1 MKRTDLPRAEALC
14 AQYLNKAQRVLAA
27 VSGGADSM
35 CLLYFL
41 REQGYNVSCAHFNH
55 RLRGEEAVRD
65 EEFVRA
71 WCEEERIPFYSGSGD
86 VRAHARKTGKTVE
99 EAARDLRYAFLRETA
114 KKLNAQL
121 TLAHHADDNAETVLL
136 NLVRGTDL
144 RGLCGMRPKQGDIAR
159 PFLEQTREELVAY
172 ARAHNIPHV
181 EDHTNADPNAA
192 ARNYLRL
199 EILPR
204 LRELNPRAPQHI
216 AATARSL
223 TVLDDAL
230 EQAAEAALSH
240 AKAQDGGI
248 SLSLDCFLA
257 ADEVVQPRILLHLAD
272 ALGLGRKD
280 IGRKQLDAI
289 CALAQRGGSAER
301 RYTLPQSAT
310 VRIADGA
317 LTMAFSPAAL
327 PKAALVE
334 NVPLPWG
341 NFELTLLHNPD
352 GEGISLR
359 APEDGEIIT
368 VAPCDLN
375 ARLMLQGAN
384 GARSVKRLCVDKKI
398 TPPERDALPAIYA
411 GDRLAAVW
419 RLGTDVSFLPQSEE
433 DARFVRIVPL

>member
-1 MKRTDLPRAEALC
+1 M
-14 AQYLNKAQRVLAA
+14 
-27 VSGGADSM
+27 
-35 CLLYFL
+35 
-41 REQGYNVSCAHFNH
+41 
-55 RLRGEEAVRD
+55 
-65 EEFVRA
+65 
-71 WCEEERIPFYSGSGD
+71 
-86 VRAHARKTGKTVE
+86 
-99 EAARDLRYAFLRETA
+99 
-114 KKLNAQL
+114 
-121 TLAHHADDNAETVLL
+121 
-136 NLVRGTDL
+136 
-144 RGLCGMRPKQGDIAR
+144 
-159 PFLEQTREELVAY
+159 
-172 ARAHNIPHV
+172 
-181 EDHTNADPNAA
+181 
-192 ARNYLRL
+192 
-199 EILPR
+199 
-204 LRELNPRAPQHI
+204 
-216 AATARSL
+216 

-230 EQAAEAALSH
+230 EHAAEAALSH

-257 ADEVVQPRILLHLAD
+257 DDEVVQPRILLHLAD

-341 NFELTLLHNPD
+341 NFELTLLHKPD
-352 GEGISLR
+352 SEGISLR

-384 GARSVKRLCVDKKI
+384 GARSVKRLCVDRKLSL
-398 TPPERDALPAIYA
+398 TERDALPALYV
-411 GDRLAAVW
+411 GGRLAAVW
-419 RLGTDVSFLPQSEE
+419 RLGTDVTFLPEGG
-433 DARFVRIVPL
+433 DAACFVRIIPR